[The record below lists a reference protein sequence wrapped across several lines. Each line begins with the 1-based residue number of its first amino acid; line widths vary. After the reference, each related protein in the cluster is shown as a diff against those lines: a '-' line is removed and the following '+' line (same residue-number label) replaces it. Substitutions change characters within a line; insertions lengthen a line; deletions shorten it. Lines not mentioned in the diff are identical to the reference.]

1 VIKKGDVPAELN
13 ETVHDLRRCFYPNTA
28 MKLEDNNKMNMRHF
42 MRAAKFYNVTHLVAL
57 QQNKE
62 SILCVM

>member
-1 VIKKGDVPAELN
+1 VIKRGDVPAELS
-13 ETVHDLRRCFYPNTA
+13 ETVHDLRKCFYPNTA
-28 MKLEDNNKMNMRHF
+28 MKLEDNNKMNIKHF

-62 SILCVM
+62 STHCVM